1 MSTFGG
7 LHRAYS
13 GLSSAQRAME
23 VAGQNIANVDVAGYT
38 RQRVETASVGAPAQV
53 GRLSLSPGIGQGV
66 TVVDIARLGNAQL
79 DARVRGTAALAG
91 HAESYAAGMHRI
103 EEIFREP
110 GDDGLSA
117 LLGEHWTAWEQV
129 ASSPGDPTAATVLIE
144 SSRALADRFGQMH
157 AELTQQ
163 YRDQHRAVTNTVSEV
178 NSQATALAQ
187 INRQIAQA
195 GGTGVNEL
203 LDQRDQIAARLSE
216 LTGAEARFQANGT
229 ADMVLGGTHLVSG
242 STARSLEVQG
252 SSELSAAGE
261 VQVTWSHRDAP
272 GNAAHIT
279 SGEVAGSLALLAGP
293 EGSGGSGSI
302 AQTAAAL
309 DAIAADM
316 ATRVNEAHQ
325 AGVTVSGE
333 SGGAFWSFDPA
344 SPAASL
350 RVAVNGA
357 DEIAA
362 GLADQGALDGSNASL
377 IAGFAQLQNGPDV
390 AWQALVSG
398 TGATVR
404 NASLGAVNAHTAHLS
419 AVETQRSHAGVSLD
433 EENLSLLQNQHAY
446 QGAARVMTAIDQM
459 LDTLI
464 NRTGVVGR

>member
-23 VAGQNIANVDVAGYT
+23 AAGQNIANVDVAGYT
-38 RQRVETASVGAPAQV
+38 RQRVETASAAAPAQV
-53 GRLSLSPGIGQGV
+53 GRLSLSPGVGQGV

-110 GDDGLSA
+110 GSDGLSA
-117 LLGEHWTAWEQV
+117 LLGDHWAAWEQV

-144 SSRALADRFGQMH
+144 SARAIADRLGQMH
-157 AELTQQ
+157 AELSQQ
-163 YRDQHRAVTNTVSEV
+163 YRDQHRTVTNTVSEV
-178 NSQATALAQ
+178 NSQAEALAQ
-187 INRQIAQA
+187 INRQIAA
-195 GGTGVNEL
+195 SGGSGINEF
-203 LDQRDQIAARLSE
+203 LDQRDRVAARLSE

-229 ADMVLGGTHLVSG
+229 ADIVLAGTHLVSG
-242 STARSLEVQG
+242 ASARSLEVHG
-252 SSELSAAGE
+252 SAELSAAGDLH
-261 VQVTWSHRDAP
+261 VAWSHRQAP
-272 GNAAHIT
+272 GNDARIT
-279 SGEVAGSLALLAGP
+279 SGELSGSLALLAGA

-309 DAIAADM
+309 DAIAADL

-325 AGVTVSGE
+325 NGRTASGDE
-333 SGGAFWSFDPA
+333 GGPFWTFDPN

-350 RVAVNGA
+350 QVAVSGA
-357 DEIAA
+357 DQIAT
-362 GLADQGALDGSNASL
+362 GTQGQGALDGSNASL
-377 IAGFAQLQNGPDV
+377 IAGFAQLQQGPD
-390 AWQALVSG
+390 ASWRALVSG

-404 NASLGAVNAHTAHLS
+404 NASLNAVSAHTSHLS
-419 AVETQRSHAGVSLD
+419 AMETQRSHSGVSLD